1 MGSTKVVQRGPMSPA
16 PSFPKGYILLY
27 YNIKS
32 NLRKLTLVQSV
43 WIVLDD
49 FTTCRSVRVLR
60 HNPDTEQPMSTRTAL
75 YSHIHLPRHGPTF
88 ISANN

>member
-1 MGSTKVVQRGPMSPA
+1 MGSTKRSHVPCTQFPQRLHLTVLQY
-16 PSFPKGYILLY
+16 K
-27 YNIKS
+27 IKP
-32 NLRKLTLVQSV
+32 RKLILVQSV

-60 HNPDTEQPMSTRTAL
+60 HNQDTEQPISTRTAL
-75 YSHIHLPRHGPTF
+75 YSHIHLPRHSPTF